1 MHSSTSQRKA
11 AVNHSHR
18 FVINDQDILC
28 EDGQMARGDK
38 SGKEREEAEMKLMLS
53 KFEPGTNLL
62 DRRILYEVTRMRINQ
77 DEFLDEDSSD

>member
-1 MHSSTSQRKA
+1 M
-11 AVNHSHR
+11 NHSHK

-28 EDGQMARGDK
+28 MDELNARGDK
-38 SGKEREEAEMKLMLS
+38 SSGKQREEAEMQLMLS
-53 KFEPGTNLL
+53 KFAPETNSL